1 MRSFATLLLTLVL
14 SLNAAA
20 ENPTSWTEPI
30 EPFRIIGNVYY
41 VGTAELTSY
50 LIATPGGHI
59 LLDAP
64 MEQNV
69 PHLLRSIESL
79 GFDPEDIEIMINS
92 HAHFDHA
99 GGFSDIR
106 RITGA
111 RLLVSAPDA
120 ELLDRGG
127 RDDFAFGDS
136 AAFTPVKADEIIG
149 DNQVVEL
156 GGSRLTA
163 IATPGHT
170 MGGTS
175 WVMDVEEEGQSYTVL
190 FANSMSAPGYDLVT
204 NERYPE
210 IIDDYRGSFDRLGQ
224 IDADVFL
231 STHGSFL
238 NLRQKAAAIREGTGS
253 NPFIDPTESRRFVER
268 WRGEIENQ
276 YAEQSTGGS

>member
-1 MRSFATLLLTLVL
+1 MRSFATLLLTLLL

-20 ENPTSWTEPI
+20 ENPASWTEPI
-30 EPFRIIGNVYY
+30 DPFRIIGNVYY

-50 LIATPGGHI
+50 LIATSAGHI

-64 MEQNV
+64 MEENV
-69 PHLLRSIESL
+69 PHLLRSIKSL

-99 GGFSDIR
+99 GGFSEIR
-106 RITGA
+106 RVTGA
-111 RLLVSAPDA
+111 RLLISAPDA
-120 ELLDRGG
+120 ELLERGG
-127 RDDFAFGDS
+127 RNDFAFGDS
-136 AAFTPVKADEIIG
+136 AAFTPAKADEVIS
-149 DNQVVEL
+149 DHQVVEL

-175 WVMDVEEEGQSYTVL
+175 WVMEVEEEGQTYTVL
-190 FANSMSAPGYDLVT
+190 FANSMSAPGYDLVA
-204 NERYPE
+204 NEKYPQIME
-210 IIDDYRGSFDRLGQ
+210 DYRRSFERLGQ

-238 NLRQKAAAIREGTGS
+238 NLRQKAAAIRKGTGP
-253 NPFIDPTESRRFVER
+253 NPFIDPAESKRFVER
-268 WRGEIENQ
+268 WSGEIENQ
-276 YAEQSTGGS
+276 YTEQKAGGS